1 MRLIDTFNEKQFM
14 LKRIFLICSI
24 IFFAGCS
31 NHDKPEKTW
40 EHATDGALSAA
51 ISQDGTLALVSSSF
65 NELILWDL
73 TNNSQKY
80 RWKQGSE
87 NLVLFTAISPNNKYA
102 VSGDKNAFVVWDIET
117 GKSLTYTQVRESAI
131 RDITIANN
139 GDLLIGK
146 VNGVVVHVNIFSGL
160 RIEFLGH
167 NEKINSV
174 AISPNGRYAISG
186 SSDYT
191 ALFWDTKT
199 AQVIHRFVHPSRVTK
214 VALDNQG
221 KYAFSAGSKRQ
232 SSILDIKTGKEVSR
246 LQYHSRSRIFSAVTF
261 SNDSTQIFT
270 GSPGRLLNRWSTSS
284 GKQLEQWTV
293 TPRKDSRPVSSVI
306 FAISEATSGKL
317 VTESSSGY
325 AEFWK
330 FGSGH

>member
-1 MRLIDTFNEKQFM
+1 MFLRILLIFTMFT
-14 LKRIFLICSI
+14 IS
-24 IFFAGCS
+24 ACS
-31 NHDKPEKTW
+31 NSDKPLKKW

-51 ISQDGTLALVSSSF
+51 ISQDGSLSLVSSSF

-73 TNNSQKY
+73 EKNAQKY
-80 RWKQGSE
+80 RWKQGTQ

-102 VSGDKNAFVVWDIET
+102 LSADKDSFVVWDIDT
-117 GKSLTYTQVRESAI
+117 GKSLTYTKVRESTI

-139 GDLLIGK
+139 GNILIGK
-146 VNGVVVHVNIFSGL
+146 VNGVVVHVDIFSGR

-174 AISPNGRYAISG
+174 ALSPNGRYAISG

-191 ALFWDTKT
+191 ALFWDTQT
-199 AQVIHRFVHPSRVTK
+199 AQVIHRFVHPSRITK
-214 VALDNQG
+214 VALDNSG
-221 KYAFSAGSKRQ
+221 KYAFSAGSQRQ
-232 SSILDIKTGKEVSR
+232 SSIWDLKNGKEVSR
-246 LQYHSRSRIFSAVTF
+246 LQYQSRSRIFSAVTF
-261 SNDSTQIFT
+261 SEDSTQIFT
-270 GSPGRLLNRWSTSS
+270 GTPGRLLNRWSTST
-284 GKQLEQWTV
+284 GKKLEQWTV

-306 FAISEATSGKL
+306 LAISETTSGKL

-325 AEFWK
+325 AEFWE

>member
-1 MRLIDTFNEKQFM
+1 MFPRILLIFIILT
-14 LKRIFLICSI
+14 ISACSD
-24 IFFAGCS
+24 S
-31 NHDKPEKTW
+31 DKPLKKW
-40 EHATDGALSAA
+40 EHANGGALAA
-51 ISQDGTLALVSSSF
+51 TISQDGSLSLISSSF
-65 NELILWDL
+65 NELTLWDL
-73 TNNSQKY
+73 KKNAQIH

-102 VSGDKNAFVVWDIET
+102 LSADKNSFVVWDIET
-117 GKSLTYTQVRESAI
+117 GKSLTYTKVRESTI
-131 RDITIANN
+131 RDIKIANN
-139 GDLLIGK
+139 GNLLIGK
-146 VNGVVVHVNIFSGL
+146 VNGVVVHVNIFSGR

-174 AISPNGRYAISG
+174 ALSPNGRYALSG

-191 ALFWDTKT
+191 ALFWDTNT

-214 VALDNQG
+214 VALDSTG
-221 KYAFSAGSKRQ
+221 KYAFSAGSQRQ
-232 SSILDIKTGKEVSR
+232 SSIWDLKTGKEVSR
-246 LQYHSRSRIFSAVTF
+246 LQYQSRSKIFSAVTF

-270 GSPGRLLNRWSTSS
+270 GTPGRLLNRWSTDS
-284 GKQLEQWTV
+284 GKKLEQWTV

-306 FAISEATSGKL
+306 LAISETTSGKL

-325 AEFWK
+325 AEFWE

>member
-1 MRLIDTFNEKQFM
+1 M
-14 LKRIFLICSI
+14 LKRIFLISA
-24 IFFAGCS
+24 FFILTACS
-31 NHDKPEKTW
+31 NHDEPEKTF
-40 EHATDGALSAA
+40 EHATDGALAAA

-65 NELILWDL
+65 NDLILWDL
-73 TNNSQKY
+73 ETNAQKY
-80 RWKQGSE
+80 RWTQGSQ
-87 NLVLFTAISPNNKYA
+87 NLVLFTNISPNNKYA
-102 VSGDKNAFVVWDIET
+102 VSADKDSFVVWDIAT
-117 GKSLTYTQVRESAI
+117 GKSLTYTKVRESTI
-131 RDITIANN
+131 RDIAIADN

-146 VNGVVVHVNIFSGL
+146 VNGVVVHVNIFSGR

-174 AISPNGRYAISG
+174 ALSPNGRYAFSG

-199 AQVIHRFVHPSRVTK
+199 AQVIYRFVHPSRVTK
-214 VALDNQG
+214 VALDSSG
-221 KYAFSAGSKRQ
+221 KYAFSAGSQRQ
-232 SSILDIKTGKEVSR
+232 SSIWDLKDGQEISR
-246 LQYHSRSRIFSAVTF
+246 LQYQSRSRIFSAVRF
-261 SNDSTQIFT
+261 SNDSTQLFT
-270 GSPGRLLNRWSTSS
+270 GSPGRLLNRWQSST

-306 FAISEATSGKL
+306 YAISETKSGTL

-330 FGSGH
+330 VGSGH